1 MNFINIKTSAE
12 IENLVDLASE
22 IWHEYWTI
30 ILSSAQIDYMLEN
43 FQSKKAIE
51 NQIKEERYVYNILE
65 DCGNLIGYFGVSPKD
80 DYLFLSKLYIKKD
93 FRGLG
98 CGKLAFNKIK
108 QIALQFNKSK
118 VRLTVNKN
126 NINTIKAYEK
136 WGFKQIDSVV
146 TDIGNG
152 FVMDD
157 YILEFS
163 LEEN

>member
-1 MNFINIKTSAE
+1 MNFINIKIDAE
-12 IENLVDLASE
+12 IKNLASLASE
-22 IWHEYWTI
+22 IWHEYWTV
-30 ILSSAQIDYMLEN
+30 ILSAEQIDYMVEK
-43 FQSKKAIE
+43 FQSKESIE
-51 NQIKEERYVYNILE
+51 RQIKEEKYIYNILE
-65 DCGNLIGYFGVSPKD
+65 DCGNIIGYFGISPKD

-98 CGKLAFNKIK
+98 CGKQAFNRIK
-108 QIALQFNKSK
+108 QLALQFNKTK
-118 VRLTVNKN
+118 IRLTVNKN
-126 NINTIKAYEK
+126 NTNTIKAYEK
-136 WGFKQIDSVV
+136 WGFKQIDAVV